1 MLTGNRSCLMQTL
14 EFLGTGQARSMEK
27 SQDVGT
33 GCVININILT
43 IYIVQRW
50 KFIYIRDIVLDVLA
64 QSTTCG
70 VSPTVGMVMKLDKR
84 IRDYELFDMNSGPRA
99 DATQPA
105 QAIVYQRNIM
115 FCIKESTLAY
125 LHRSVFVKPV
135 ILQTA
140 QSW

>member
-1 MLTGNRSCLMQTL
+1 MLTEKRSCLMQTL
-14 EFLGTGQARSMEK
+14 EFLGTAQARLMEK
-27 SQDVGT
+27 SRDVGT
-33 GCVININILT
+33 SCFININTLT
-43 IYIVQRW
+43 VCTVQRW
-50 KFIYIRDIVLDVLA
+50 KFIYIRDIALDVLA
-64 QSTTCG
+64 HSTTCG
-70 VSPTVGMVMKLDKR
+70 VSPTVGMVMKLDRR

-125 LHRSVFVKPV
+125 LHRSVSIEPI

-140 QSW
+140 